1 MTNPFII
8 QSSDVIRFIWANQIV
23 WRTVGSVRTQPRHTA
38 IHVSSPGVTPMLRQS
53 DDMNILKSIEAPRLT
68 APTGMRWTEQS
79 TLKLSPSPISVY
91 KSQISMDLNTDET
104 GQPNITS
111 PHTNSNIMVYYIG
124 IGHVWLAMAGYI

>member
-1 MTNPFII
+1 
-8 QSSDVIRFIWANQIV
+8 
-23 WRTVGSVRTQPRHTA
+23 
-38 IHVSSPGVTPMLRQS
+38 MLRQS
-53 DDMNILKSIEAPRLT
+53 DDMNILKSTEAPRLT